1 MVKQPCHTVIE
12 ELDTDNGKSDKQ
24 PTSTINSQ
32 HLTSD
37 TPATRN
43 KQQAPTVTTDN

>member
-32 HLTSD
+32 HLTSS
-37 TPATRN
+37 P
-43 KQQAPTVTTDN
+43 QQPGTNIKHQQ